1 MTTVSPAGTRW
12 TEDLARTLDRTRTED
27 IPDDVLRTGKA
38 CLLDTLCVALAGCQE
53 PLVDILDSVVSEFG
67 RPEGATLIGRGRKA
81 GAPDAALVNGAAA
94 HALDFDDMH
103 IASASHPSVPAISAA
118 LAVAEHVHASGAE
131 LLRAIVLG
139 IETTVRIGESVN
151 PAHYQRGWHATGTL
165 GHFGAVVAAGTLMKL
180 SPAQLTMA
188 IGIAATQA
196 AGLKQMFGTMAK
208 PLHAGH
214 AARDGVMAALLAARG
229 FTSSAKSLEGTRGFG
244 NVMSESADWTRL
256 LDGWGSQWLMRRVL
270 YKRYASSFCTQ
281 ALIEGVIGLRR
292 QHALTPDSVAA
303 IRIAVSRQS
312 MDNARIGEP
321 ATGMEG
327 KFSLTHAAA
336 QALAYGQATQSD
348 FTDERAAEPLLR
360 DLRGRTSISLG
371 EGLGWAESSVE
382 IETRD
387 GRCLREDVDLHE
399 LTAGADDKWAVVEE
413 KFRSVAKALLGGDRR
428 EALIEAVRSLERSRR
443 IEPLM
448 VLVARTAQA

>member
-1 MTTVSPAGTRW
+1 MTGTPVAPPRW
-12 TEDLARTLDRTRTED
+12 TEALARTIEGTRG
-27 IPDDVLRTGKA
+27 DDVPEDVRLTGRA

-67 RPEGATLIGRGRKA
+67 RAEGSTLIGRGRKS
-81 GAPDAALVNGAAA
+81 GAPDAALVNGSAA

-103 IASASHPSVPAISAA
+103 IASSSHPSVPVISAA
-118 LAVAEHVHASGAE
+118 LAVAERVHASGAD

-151 PAHYQRGWHATGTL
+151 PSHYQRGWHATGTL
-165 GHFGAVVAAGTLMKL
+165 GHFGATVAAGSLLKL
-180 SPAQLTMA
+180 APSQLTMA
-188 IGIAATQA
+188 VGIAATQA

-229 FTSSAKSLEGTRGFG
+229 FTSSARALEGTRGFG
-244 NVMSESADWTRL
+244 NVMSESPDWTRL
-256 LDGWGSQWLMRRVL
+256 TEGWGTEWSMRSVL
-270 YKRYASSFCTQ
+270 YKKYASSFCTQ

-292 QHALTPDSVAA
+292 KHALEPGDVAA
-303 IRIAVSRQS
+303 MRIAVSRQS
-312 MDNARIGEP
+312 IDNARIGEP

-336 QALAYGQATQSD
+336 QALAYGQATESD

-360 DLRGRTSISLG
+360 DLRGRTAISLG
-371 EGLGWAESSVE
+371 ERLGWAESSVE

-387 GRCLREDVDLHE
+387 GRTLREDVDLHE
-399 LTAGADDKWAVVEE
+399 RTASADAKWAVADE
-413 KFRSVAKALLGGDRR
+413 KFRTVTAPLLRGDRR
-428 EALIEAVRSLERSRR
+428 DAVVETVRTIDRARR

-448 VLVARTAQA
+448 VLVSALAHA